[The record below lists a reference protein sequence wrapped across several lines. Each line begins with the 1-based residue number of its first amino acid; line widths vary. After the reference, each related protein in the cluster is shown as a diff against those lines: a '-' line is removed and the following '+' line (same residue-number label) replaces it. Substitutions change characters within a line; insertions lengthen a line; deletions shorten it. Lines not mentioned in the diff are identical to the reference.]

1 MQPAQKSENHL
12 NYTLVSLGA
21 WPHRS
26 TKEMNCLIRIENHSN
41 VQIEG
46 YEKMSANDRTF
57 WVFEISYNQKSI
69 ADLLQDIQRVL
80 TEQEQGLIELIESGA
95 DVFLFLEH
103 EELTPVRIKNETLTL
118 VASIGAH
125 LEVYTPER

>member
-1 MQPAQKSENHL
+1 
-12 NYTLVSLGA
+12 
-21 WPHRS
+21 
-26 TKEMNCLIRIENHSN
+26 MNCLIRIENHSN

-57 WVFEISYNQKSI
+57 WVFEISYNQNSI

-80 TEQEQGLIELIESGA
+80 TKQKEGLKELIESDA

-103 EELTPVRIKNETLTL
+103 EELSPVRIENKTLTL
-118 VASIGAH
+118 LASIGAS
-125 LEVYTPER
+125 LEVYHPER